1 MHIALHIALHLY
13 RYFM

>member
-1 MHIALHIALHLY
+1 MHIALHIALHSY